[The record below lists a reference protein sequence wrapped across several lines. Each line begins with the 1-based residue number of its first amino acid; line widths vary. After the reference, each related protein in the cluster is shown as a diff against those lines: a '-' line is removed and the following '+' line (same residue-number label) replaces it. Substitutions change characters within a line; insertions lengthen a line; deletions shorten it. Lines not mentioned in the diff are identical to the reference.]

1 MDVENQFSAILK
13 FNMQFI
19 SLLQERTQFWSL
31 WKLIQVKKE
40 WYDITNKQNE
50 DDIKTRL
57 PVIIYFILLFFL
69 ENTWKV
75 HSKWVYGKF
84 LEILHEA
91 LFWIFIPQFFI
102 EICS

>member
-1 MDVENQFSAILK
+1 MDVENQFPAILK

-19 SLLQERTQFWSL
+19 SLLQKWTQFWSL

-102 EICS
+102 EIWS

>member
-1 MDVENQFSAILK
+1 MDAENQFSAILK

-57 PVIIYFILLFFL
+57 PVIIYFIPLFF
-69 ENTWKV
+69 
-75 HSKWVYGKF
+75 
-84 LEILHEA
+84 
-91 LFWIFIPQFFI
+91 
-102 EICS
+102 